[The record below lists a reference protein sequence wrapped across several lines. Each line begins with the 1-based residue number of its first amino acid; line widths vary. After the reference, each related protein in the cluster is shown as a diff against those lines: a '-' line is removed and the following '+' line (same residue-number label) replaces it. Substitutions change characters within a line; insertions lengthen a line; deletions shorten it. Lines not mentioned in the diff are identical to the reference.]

1 MRKLLFGLIGMVVA
15 VAAAVLI
22 LPGLIDWNGYKPD
35 LIAEIRKATGR
46 DMRIDGDLDLALLPS
61 PRLSAAGVRIAN
73 VDGAAAPDMVR
84 LEALGVR
91 IRLRPLLSGRIEV
104 ESMVLI
110 EPAIELERLRDG
122 RVNWVIAAAAVPG
135 PARREAAAASDAS
148 DTPDASGRSG
158 VRLENLRIRNGAV
171 TWRDSAAGTV
181 ERLTGVDAAISAE
194 SLSGP
199 FRAEGGFV
207 VRGAPIRFSAAL
219 GRIDAVSPAPMQ
231 LGLEV
236 AETGAEAR
244 LAGALADVRRTPR
257 LTGRLSARIPDPS
270 KLAAALAADAPP
282 WSGGAFSLSA
292 EVDASAG
299 RMSLDGL
306 ELRLGP
312 TAATGRVAA
321 SFGEEVRADVALVVK
336 HVDFDDLRR
345 AARSAPQKPA
355 GAGPAA
361 GSVEPPPSAAGGFRL
376 PGNVGGALRVEI
388 ESARLM
394 GGRLRGIE
402 LAASLDDGRI
412 ALRRL
417 SLHLPGEAEVALAG
431 ALSSAD
437 GEPAFEGGVEGRA
450 DNVRALLGWLGIDL
464 ARVPADRLR
473 KVAVKAGIRVD
484 RRQLQATDIDMW
496 FDASRVRG
504 GVTYAFR
511 ERAAFGARFNVD
523 QFNVDAYVAPAPA
536 EGAGARPADDGGKD
550 DAGEAAG
557 GAPSTAQRKADA
569 PPLAALAGFDA
580 NLDLRIG
587 ALNYRGTPFRDVV
600 LDATVAAGALTL
612 RRAHI
617 GSVAGTSATVTGSL
631 GGFDGQPWFK
641 GNFSAASEDPTG
653 LLRLAGIEPSGPA
666 RRLGR
671 LALRG
676 RVDSGPDET
685 ALDATLDV
693 AGGKL
698 RLVGSVAG
706 LEEADRHDLVLA
718 VDHPDAARLA
728 RLFGLEIGAADDE
741 PAPFALAL
749 RSRGARRAARIEAT
763 LKALDV
769 EATLA
774 GEVADPLGA
783 FALNGTLAAAHPN
796 YARLMGAFDVGLR
809 LAGWNPGA
817 VSLSTA
823 LKAGRSGIALEG
835 LAGRIG
841 PVQIGGGVQASFAA
855 GRPRV
860 TADLAADRIPVDLL
874 FPPGPPRSRQDAEP
888 PSAAPAA
895 PGAAAR
901 GERFS
906 RAPLDLPIPGGF
918 DADLALR
925 AQTLT
930 WRGLRIDEPRAAVA
944 LRDRV
949 LRVDEFVGRTF
960 GGGFEAKGEVENAG
974 AQSFKASLSV
984 DRVDIEQA
992 LSGAADF
999 VEGRLDLD
1007 LTVAGSGRSERAL
1020 ISSLDGKGRL
1030 GVRGGAIRGFDLR
1043 TLSDRFKRLRGS
1055 DGLLALPVN
1064 ILTLPA
1070 DLLAVLEAPLE
1081 GGKTGVSSLDG
1092 AFTIGK
1098 GVLRADDLRMEADAG
1113 RAEAAGT
1120 IDLPRWWVD
1129 AKGRIRLTEH
1139 RDAPPLG
1146 VALGGP
1152 LDGPDLAFDLKALE
1166 GYLLRRGI
1174 GSVLERALPIIPR
1187 APSPAPP
1194 GPAPKPAPLGPR
1206 SVAPEDVLKGLL
1218 EGLVR

>member
-1 MRKLLFGLIGMVVA
+1 MRKLLFGLIGVVVA
-15 VAAAVLI
+15 IAAAVLI
-22 LPGLIDWNGYKPD
+22 LPGLIDWNGYKPE
-35 LIAEIRKATGR
+35 LIAEVREAIGR

-84 LEALGVR
+84 LEALGIR

-104 ESMVLI
+104 ESVVLI
-110 EPAIELERLRDG
+110 EPVIELERLRDG
-122 RVNWVIAAAAVPG
+122 HVNWAVDAAEAPE
-135 PARREAAAASDAS
+135 PARREAAAASESDAS
-148 DTPDASGRSG
+148 DTPDASARSD
-158 VRLENLRIRNGAV
+158 VRLENLHIRNGAV
-171 TWRDSAAGTV
+171 TYRDSAAGTV
-181 ERLTGVDAAISAE
+181 QRVTGVDAAISAE

-207 VRGAPIRFSAAL
+207 ARRTPVRFSAAL
-219 GRIDAVSPAPMQ
+219 GRIDAASPVPLQ

-236 AETGAEAR
+236 AGTGAEAR
-244 LAGALADVRRTPR
+244 LAGALADIRRAPR
-257 LTGRLSARIPDPS
+257 LTGRLSASIPDPS
-270 KLAAALAADAPP
+270 KLAAALAADAPR

-299 RMSLDGL
+299 RMSLDEL

-321 SFGEEVRADVALVVK
+321 SFGDEVRADVALAVK
-336 HVDFDDLRR
+336 HVDLDDLRR
-345 AARSAPQKPA
+345 AARSAEPKPA
-355 GAGPAA
+355 GPGPAA
-361 GSVEPPPSAAGGFRL
+361 GPAKPPPAAAGGFRL
-376 PGNVGGALRVEI
+376 PANIGGVLRVEI
-388 ESARLM
+388 ESAQLM

-402 LAASLDDGRI
+402 LAAALDDGRI

-417 SLHLPGEAEVALAG
+417 SLHLPGEVEIALSG
-431 ALSSAD
+431 ALSGAD
-437 GEPAFEGGVEGRA
+437 GEPAFEGSVEGRA
-450 DNVRALLGWLGIDL
+450 DNVRALLGWLGTDL
-464 ARVPADRLR
+464 TRVPADRLR
-473 KVAVKAGIRVD
+473 KLTVKAGIRAD

-523 QFNVDAYVAPAPA
+523 HFNVDAYVAPAPA
-536 EGAGARPADDGGKD
+536 GGTGARPADD
-550 DAGEAAG
+550 AEEAAG
-557 GAPSTAQRKADA
+557 GAPSTAQRNA
-569 PPLAALAGFDA
+569 PPLAALAEFDA

-587 ALNYRGTPFRDVV
+587 ALNYRGTSFRDVV
-600 LDATVAAGALTL
+600 LDATVAGGALTL
-612 RRAHI
+612 RRAQI

-641 GNFSAASEDPTG
+641 GSFSAAAEDPTG
-653 LLRLAGIEPSGPA
+653 LLRLAGIELSGPA

-676 RVDSGPDET
+676 RADSGPDET

-698 RLVGSVAG
+698 RLVGSLAG
-706 LEEADRHDLVLA
+706 LEEADRHDFDLA

-728 RLFGLEIGAADDE
+728 LLFGIELDGGDDE

-749 RSRGARRAARIEAT
+749 RSRGSRRAARLEAT

-783 FALNGTLAAAHPN
+783 FALDGTLAATHPN
-796 YARLMGAFDVGLR
+796 YARLMGAFDADLR
-809 LAGWNPGA
+809 SAGWNPGA

-823 LKAGRSGIALEG
+823 LKAGRSGIVLEG

-841 PVQIGGGVQASFAA
+841 PVQIGGGIQASFAA

-860 TADLAADRIPVDLL
+860 TADLTVDQIPVDLL
-874 FPPGPPRSRQDAEP
+874 FPPGPRQGTEP
-888 PSAAPAA
+888 PSDAPAA
-895 PGAAAR
+895 P

-949 LRVDEFVGRTF
+949 LKIDEFAGRMF
-960 GGGFEAKGEVENAG
+960 DGGFEAKGEVEG
-974 AQSFKASLSV
+974 ADAPSFKASLSV
-984 DRVDIEQA
+984 DRADIGQA
-992 LSGAADF
+992 LSEAAGF
-999 VEGRLDLD
+999 IEGRLDLD
-1007 LTVAGSGRSERAL
+1007 LTMAGSGRSEHAL
-1020 ISSLDGKGRL
+1020 VSSLDGKGRL

-1043 TLSDRFKRLRGS
+1043 TLSDRYKRLQGS
-1055 DGLLALPVN
+1055 DGLLALPLN

-1070 DLLAVLEAPLE
+1070 DLLAVLQAPLE

-1098 GVLRADDLRMEADAG
+1098 GVLRTDDIRMEAEAG

-1120 IDLPRWWVD
+1120 IDLPRWRVD

-1146 VALGGP
+1146 IALGGP
-1152 LDGPDLAFDLKALE
+1152 LDGPDFAFDLKPLE
-1166 GYLLRRGI
+1166 RYLLRRGI
-1174 GSVLERALPIIPR
+1174 GSVLKRALPVIPR
-1187 APSPAPP
+1187 PPSPAPP
-1194 GPAPKPAPLGPR
+1194 GAAPKPAPNPAPLGPR
-1206 SVAPEDVLKGLL
+1206 NIEPEDVLKGLL
-1218 EGLVR
+1218 EGLAR